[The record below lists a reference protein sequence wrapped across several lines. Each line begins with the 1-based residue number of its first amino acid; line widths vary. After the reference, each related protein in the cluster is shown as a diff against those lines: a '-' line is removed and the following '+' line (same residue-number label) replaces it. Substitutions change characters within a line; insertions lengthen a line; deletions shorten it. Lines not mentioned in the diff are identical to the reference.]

1 MAWDWFHS
9 EYVPRAPKLIAAIED
24 RDLWR
29 WKLEDSVYVHK
40 ALLSHPRDFKLW
52 NKFAN
57 SGYEALVEEGK
68 TLNRMHEMLVA
79 DIVKGSWVIAN
90 VSAYLKI
97 AVVNTSIAWSEVGNA
112 LLEKHPEAD
121 FAAAFTV
128 FNDKTMVSLR
138 SKGDFDVS
146 AIAKRFG
153 GGGHKNAAGFN
164 IPKDQD
170 LEEILEDT
178 LVDVTYDK
186 DQ

>member
-1 MAWDWFHS
+1 
-9 EYVPRAPKLIAAIED
+9 
-24 RDLWR
+24 
-29 WKLEDSVYVHK
+29 
-40 ALLSHPRDFKLW
+40 
-52 NKFAN
+52 
-57 SGYEALVEEGK
+57 
-68 TLNRMHEMLVA
+68 
-79 DIVKGSWVIAN
+79 
-90 VSAYLKI
+90 
-97 AVVNTSIAWSEVGNA
+97 
-112 LLEKHPEAD
+112 
-121 FAAAFTV
+121 
-128 FNDKTMVSLR
+128 MVSLR